1 MFMEEL
7 ILMEVLIQAVM
18 LMLDYL
24 NYFCVD
30 YYYLHSDFKVVAFK
44 NTFTPHE
51 LAIYSYLC

>member
-1 MFMEEL
+1 
-7 ILMEVLIQAVM
+7 MEVLIQVVM

-24 NYFCVD
+24 NYFYVD

-44 NTFTPHE
+44 NTLTPHE

>member
-1 MFMEEL
+1 MQ
-7 ILMEVLIQAVM
+7 VVM

-24 NYFCVD
+24 NYFSID
-30 YYYLHSDFKVVAFK
+30 YYLHSDFKVVAFK